1 MFTQK
6 IRLEISTSQSINRK
20 RHCLMEEINLQKIVT
35 ASIKIGT
42 IATLK
47 GLGLLSEIVMAADAE
62 RVYSKKLVKEWRE
75 KGWITGYPTGNSQR
89 GKYYFKRS
97 ELETASAMDDIG
109 NALPANK
116 IFKNLF

>member
-1 MFTQK
+1 MEDRK
-6 IRLEISTSQSINRK
+6 I
-20 RHCLMEEINLQKIVT
+20 EEIVT

-47 GLGLLSEIVMAADAE
+47 GLGLLSEIVTAADAE
-62 RVYSKKLVKEWRE
+62 REYKKELINEWRK
-75 KGWITGYPTGNSQR
+75 KGWITGYPTGNLKR

-97 ELETASAMDDIG
+97 ELETASAMDILG

-116 IFKNLF
+116 IFKNIF

>member
-1 MFTQK
+1 MEDRK
-6 IRLEISTSQSINRK
+6 I
-20 RHCLMEEINLQKIVT
+20 EEIVT

-47 GLGLLSEIVMAADAE
+47 SLGLLSEIVTAADAE
-62 RVYSKKLVKEWRE
+62 REYKKELINEWRK
-75 KGWITGYPTGNSQR
+75 KGWITGYPTGNSKR

-97 ELETASAMDDIG
+97 ELETASAMDILG

-116 IFKNLF
+116 IFKNIF

>member
-1 MFTQK
+1 MEDRK
-6 IRLEISTSQSINRK
+6 LE
-20 RHCLMEEINLQKIVT
+20 KIVT
-35 ASIKIGT
+35 AGIKIGT

-47 GLGLLSEIVMAADAE
+47 GLGILPEIVFAADAE
-62 RVYSKKLVKEWRE
+62 REYSKKLVHEWRV

-97 ELETASAMDDIG
+97 ELETASAMDAIG

>member
-1 MFTQK
+1 
-6 IRLEISTSQSINRK
+6 
-20 RHCLMEEINLQKIVT
+20 MEDRTIEQIVS
-35 ASIKIGT
+35 ASVKIGT

-47 GLGLLSEIVMAADAE
+47 GLGLLSEIVIAAEAE
-62 RVYSKKLVKEWRE
+62 REYSKKLVDEWRA

-97 ELETASAMDDIG
+97 ELETASAMDALG

>member
-1 MFTQK
+1 
-6 IRLEISTSQSINRK
+6 
-20 RHCLMEEINLQKIVT
+20 MEEINLQKIVA

-47 GLGLLSEIVMAADAE
+47 GLGLLSEIVIDAE
-62 RVYSKKLVKEWRE
+62 REYSKKLVDEWRA
-75 KGWITGYPTGNSQR
+75 KGRITGYPTGNSQR

-97 ELETASAMDDIG
+97 ELETASAMDALG

-116 IFKNLF
+116 IFKNIF

>member
-1 MFTQK
+1 MEDIK
-6 IRLEISTSQSINRK
+6 L
-20 RHCLMEEINLQKIVT
+20 EEIVS

-47 GLGLLSEIVMAADAE
+47 GLGLLSEVVTVADAE
-62 RVYSKKLVKEWRE
+62 REYSKKLIEEWRA
-75 KGWITGYPTGNSQR
+75 KRWIIGYPTGNSQR

-97 ELETASAMDDIG
+97 ELENASAMDILG

-116 IFKNLF
+116 IYKNIF

>member
-1 MFTQK
+1 MCICYDNALVCK
-6 IRLEISTSQSINRK
+6 TSVEGVAL
-20 RHCLMEEINLQKIVT
+20 C
-35 ASIKIGT
+35 
-42 IATLK
+42 
-47 GLGLLSEIVMAADAE
+47 
-62 RVYSKKLVKEWRE
+62 WRE

>member
-1 MFTQK
+1 MENRT
-6 IRLEISTSQSINRK
+6 LEQ
-20 RHCLMEEINLQKIVT
+20 IVT

-47 GLGLLSEIVMAADAE
+47 GLGLLSEIVIAADAE
-62 RVYSKKLVKEWRE
+62 REYSKKLVDEWRA

-97 ELETASAMDDIG
+97 ELETASAMDSIG
-109 NALPANK
+109 NALPVSK
-116 IFKNLF
+116 IYKSIF

>member
-1 MFTQK
+1 
-6 IRLEISTSQSINRK
+6 
-20 RHCLMEEINLQKIVT
+20 MEEINLQKIVT

-47 GLGLLSEIVMAADAE
+47 GLGLLSEIVIAADA
-62 RVYSKKLVKEWRE
+62 
-75 KGWITGYPTGNSQR
+75 QR

-97 ELETASAMDDIG
+97 ELETASAMDALS

-116 IFKNLF
+116 IFKNIF

>member
-1 MFTQK
+1 
-6 IRLEISTSQSINRK
+6 
-20 RHCLMEEINLQKIVT
+20 MEEINLQKIVA

-47 GLGLLSEIVMAADAE
+47 GLGLLSEIVIAADAE
-62 RVYSKKLVKEWRE
+62 REYSKKLVDEWRA
-75 KGWITGYPTGNSQR
+75 KGRITGYPTGNSQR

-97 ELETASAMDDIG
+97 ELETASAMDALG

-116 IFKNLF
+116 ILKHIF